1 MKNPFFPTLGE
12 IFGVILIVML
22 LGYIIVGL
30 WFR

>member
-1 MKNPFFPTLGE
+1 MKHPLAPTCAEVFFA
-12 IFGVILIVML
+12 ILAVML